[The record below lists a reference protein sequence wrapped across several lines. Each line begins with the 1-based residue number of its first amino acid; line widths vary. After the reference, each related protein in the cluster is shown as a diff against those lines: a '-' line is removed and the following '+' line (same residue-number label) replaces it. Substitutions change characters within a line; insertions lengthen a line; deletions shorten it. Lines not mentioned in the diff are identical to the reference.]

1 MKSYWFKIVFGALG
15 IFAIGMIIVT
25 AIRKASNQVRV
36 ISDTSDPISI
46 PFPFGIVPFR
56 LDGNRLGTVEHLTL
70 LRDSPQGISNI
81 KLVVKLA
88 DSVDSGLLASCI
100 LVVNDVEHLDNRTTF
115 LCNRNADTA
124 GMQLVRY
131 GEVELEGQGTSFP
144 LLLPAS
150 AIADLRS
157 EGASDELEA
166 RIDSIS
172 DAAEALADSLS
183 EVADSITEANME
195 MADSIREA
203 AREKADSIRDAAHR
217 MADSIRQR
225 RMAAPPPSPAVE
237 QRRP

>member
-1 MKSYWFKIVFGALG
+1 MKKYWFKIVFGALG
-15 IFAIGMIIVT
+15 IFAIGMVIVT
-25 AIRKASNQVRV
+25 AIRKATNQVRV
-36 ISDTSDPISI
+36 YSETSEPISI

-70 LRDSPQGISNI
+70 LRDSPEGISNI
-81 KLVVKLA
+81 RLVVKLA
-88 DSVDSGLLASCI
+88 DSVDNSLLANCI
-100 LVVNDVEHLDNRTTF
+100 LVIKDVEHIDNKTSF
-115 LCNRNADTA
+115 LCQGQDTA
-124 GMQLVRY
+124 GMGLVPY
-131 GEVELEGQGTSFP
+131 GQVELEGRETSFP
-144 LLLPAS
+144 LLLPQVAVEG
-150 AIADLRS
+150 LRS
-157 EGASDELEA
+157 EQGSDELEA

-172 DAAEALADSLS
+172 DAAEATADSLS

-203 AREKADSIRDAAHR
+203 AREKADSIREAAHR

>member
-1 MKSYWFKIVFGALG
+1 MKSYWFKIVLGALG
-15 IFAIGMIIVT
+15 IFAVGMVIVT
-25 AIRKASNQVRV
+25 GIRKAKNQVRV
-36 ISDTSDPISI
+36 YSETSEPISI

-56 LDGNRLGTVEHLTL
+56 LDGIRLGTVEHLTL

-81 KLVVKLA
+81 RLVVKLA
-88 DSVDSGLLASCI
+88 DSVASSRLASCI

-115 LCNRNADTA
+115 QCQNADTA
-124 GMQLVRY
+124 GMQLVPY
-131 GEVELEGQGTSFP
+131 GQVELDGGGETFP

-150 AIADLRS
+150 AVADLRS
-157 EGASDELEA
+157 EHASDELEA

-172 DAAEALADSLS
+172 NAAEAMADSLS

-203 AREKADSIRDAAHR
+203 AREKADSIREAAHR

-225 RMAAPPPSPAVE
+225 RTMAPEAPRTP
-237 QRRP
+237 RPRP